1 MKMTNIQEAQCCYN
15 KTYLFTDRLIYTL
28 KETTR
33 TIKIWSKMVTREAPE
48 LTSCHRQTQTLAT
61 HGIIPSER
69 NHKLKMH
76 ISNHKETTK
85 FFKGIKQWFRKSHIQ
100 SV

>member
-85 FFKGIKQWFRKSHIQ
+85 FFKGINNKPQ
-100 SV
+100 